1 MTGWIDALA
10 VRGAAHEAE
19 FLAACEEAVEPHDAT
34 VVPREFLRV
43 RLWDSAHEVILLF
56 ALRGCGRHFRVAPG
70 SYEFPME
77 WEAEVRAVVSDHGL
91 RASVVPS
98 LRVRLEL
105 RHGGLLDDLSAAL
118 LGRAPTFGPTY
129 PRITVA

>member
-43 RLWDSAHEVILLF
+43 RLRDSAHEVILLF
-56 ALRGCGRHFRVAPG
+56 ALSSTLHVPFRPQT
-70 SYEFPME
+70 
-77 WEAEVRAVVSDHGL
+77 VS
-91 RASVVPS
+91 
-98 LRVRLEL
+98 RL
-105 RHGGLLDDLSAAL
+105 
-118 LGRAPTFGPTY
+118 PTSS
-129 PRITVA
+129 